1 MVNFEMV
8 KAVGNI
14 VGSIAGS
21 ATVAT
26 IVKSFVPVT
35 ATAVQKAEMLVGGVL
50 IGGIV
55 GGNCGKYAEEL
66 IDSVGKLVNLPKEE
80 SKEEN

>member
-14 VGSIAGS
+14 VGSIAAT
-21 ATVAT
+21 ATVTT
-26 IVKSFVPVT
+26 IVKSFVPAT

-55 GGNCGKYAEEL
+55 GDNCGKYAEHL
-66 IDSVGKLVNLPKEE
+66 IDSVDKMMNFPK
-80 SKEEN
+80 KETKED

>member
-8 KAVGNI
+8 KAVGNV

-26 IVKSFVPVT
+26 IVKSFIPAT
-35 ATAVQKAEMLVGGVL
+35 ATAVQKAEMVVGGVL

-55 GGNCGKYAEEL
+55 GCNCGKYAEDF
-66 IDSVGKLVNLPKEE
+66 IDSVGKLVILPKEE
-80 SKEEN
+80 PKEEN